1 MGKKTNSKT
10 AAAKQK
16 DPSPASAGSVAAHST
31 SKRPRST
38 EDVRVGSKKV
48 APHATG
54 GGDGGKEG
62 DGPPQEEEE
71 ELVFE
76 DPFGDEF
83 DPEDVDAINAQQEE
97 GGGDDDDDEA
107 AAGTGS
113 GGAMDVIPEGDADAA
128 AEEPAPQETKVWR
141 AGVDELEEGDELEY
155 DSTAYHM
162 YHSLRPE
169 WPCLSFDVIR
179 DSLGT
184 NRSRYPH
191 TVFAVAGT
199 QADRADNNRLQV
211 RTESCIAK
219 LDALSQLSGIE
230 DLSLPAL
237 KIFPKHSRDLQP
249 DQPQHDLEY
258 AGGVNRVRS
267 MPQRPGV
274 VATWSETSDVHVWD
288 LEEQVSALAAKGAPR
303 KSKVEPVF
311 TFDGHMEE
319 GFALDWSP
327 TEEGRLVTGDCGNS
341 VYLTQ
346 AIEGGWATDPVP
358 FVGHVGSVEDL
369 QWSPTE
375 KTVFASASA
384 DKTVAVWDLRKK
396 NGSMLSLKAHE
407 EDVNV
412 ISWNR
417 NVTYLLASGSD
428 DGSFK
433 IWDLRSFGSGEPVAQ
448 FRWHKG
454 PITSIEWHPTD
465 ESMLAASGADN
476 QLTVWDLSVEAD
488 DEAAAGGAG
497 GAAAAGGGG
506 LKDLPPQLLFI
517 HQGQTDIKELHFH
530 PQIPGVIM
538 STAADGFNV
547 FKPATTV

>member
-1 MGKKTNSKT
+1 MGKKTAGSKAVT
-10 AAAKQK
+10 PRKV
-16 DPSPASAGSVAAHST
+16 DISPASPTSQST
-31 SKRPRST
+31 SKRQRSG
-38 EDVRVGSKKV
+38 EDAATSTAKKV
-48 APHATG
+48 APHATTGG
-54 GGDGGKEG
+54 GGDGSK
-62 DGPPQEEEE
+62 DEEEE

-83 DPEDVDAINAQQEE
+83 DPEDIDAMNAEPEE
-97 GGGDDDDDEA
+97 DGDDDDGGMDAE
-107 AAGTGS
+107 TG
-113 GGAMDVIPEGDADAA
+113 DAA
-128 AEEPAPQETKVWR
+128 ASGSSTAATDAEGAAAPQETKVWR
-141 AGVDELEEGDELEY
+141 AGVDELAEGDELEY

-179 DSLGT
+179 DSLGA

-211 RTESCIAK
+211 MKLSDLHRTGRKKQRGDGSDDDDDESSDEEGEDETDDDPT
-219 LDALSQLSGIE
+219 LDHINI
-230 DLSLPAL
+230 P
-237 KIFPKHSRDLQP
+237 HR
-249 DQPQHDLEY
+249 
-258 AGGVNRVRS
+258 GGVNRVRS

-288 LEEQVSALAAKGAPR
+288 LQEQVSALAAKGAPR
-303 KSKVEPVF
+303 KSKVDPAF
-311 TFDGHMEE
+311 TFDGHMEASATE

-327 TEEGRLVTGDCGNS
+327 TEEGRLATGDCGNS
-341 VYLTQ
+341 VHVTRTV
-346 AIEGGWATDPVP
+346 EGGWVTDPVP
-358 FVGHVGSVEDL
+358 FVGHVASVEDL

-375 KTVFASASA
+375 TTVFASASA

-396 NGSMLSLKAHE
+396 NGAMLSLKAHE

-412 ISWNR
+412 ITWNR

-433 IWDLRSFGSGEPVAQ
+433 IWDLRAFGSGEPVAQ
-448 FRWHKG
+448 FRWHKA

-465 ESMLAASGADN
+465 ESMLAVSGADN

-488 DEAAAGGAG
+488 DEAAAGMAGAG
-497 GAAAAGGGG
+497 GGGAAGG

-538 STAADGFNV
+538 STAADGFNI